1 MTLELFNIGST
12 VYCVDLGCDE
22 IGSEV
27 CDKMRENGTFCDTC
41 PRAYREVVKRKVLG
55 IEIDARGVFYQ
66 TDMQG
71 IYADSLAYATRA
83 EAQAEADRLNKL

>member
-12 VYCVDLGCDE
+12 VYCVDFACDE
-22 IGSEV
+22 LGSDV
-27 CDKMRENGTFCDTC
+27 CDKMHEIGIFCDTC
-41 PRAYREVVKRKVLG
+41 PRSYREVVKRKVLG
-55 IEIDARGVFYQ
+55 IEIDGRGVFYQ

-71 IYADSLAYATRA
+71 IYADSLVYATRA